1 MAILLIVYPASAV
14 DINPFDIG
22 ADMIK
27 DGFEKFIIGLGDEAF
42 KAAGVNGTEA
52 SMNSY
57 VTMATLTFDPFTF
70 PKVKELN
77 YVSGVIAFLFI
88 LLYIGAGAAWA
99 VLCRVSPN
107 ISMAIS
113 EITDIDRDIAG
124 KAYIRNIA
132 LSVVVLLFAYA
143 AIRLVLV
150 FNYVL
155 SSLISKYVVISTV
168 PASSNF
174 LLYLLAGLVFL
185 ANILFYTW
193 RIIVISAVASFA
205 LVIGAML
212 IWGYTRNFAISIIK
226 YFIAVTF
233 LQVIVVAIIG
243 AGMIA
248 LDIVNYLS
256 LPTLLPFIGNL
267 PSLVLIVVLI
277 MSFLASAAICFG
289 PFISTLVRVVIFK
302 KVVSR

>member
-1 MAILLIVYPASAV
+1 MITCKKH
-14 DINPFDIG
+14 IG
-22 ADMIK
+22 SVMIYFTLPTTDMVK
-27 DGFEKFIIGLGDEAF
+27 NGLKNFVIGLGDEAF
-42 KAAGVNGTEA
+42 KAAGINGTEA

-77 YVSGVIAFLFI
+77 YASGVVAFLFV

-107 ISMAIS
+107 FAMAIS

-124 KAYIRNIA
+124 KEYIWNIA
-132 LSVVVLLFAYA
+132 LTVVVLLFAYA

-155 SSLISKYVVISTV
+155 SSLISKYIVISTV

-174 LLYLLAGLVFL
+174 LLYLLSGLVFL

-193 RIIVISAVASFA
+193 RIIVICAVASFA

-212 IWGYTRNFAISIIK
+212 ISGYTRNFAISIIK

-233 LQVIVVAIIG
+233 LQIIVVAIIG

-248 LDIVNYLS
+248 LDIVSYLS
-256 LPTLLPFIGNL
+256 LPALIPFIGSL
-267 PSLVLIVVLI
+267 PSLILIVVLI

-289 PFISTLVRVVIFK
+289 PFISTLVRVIVFK